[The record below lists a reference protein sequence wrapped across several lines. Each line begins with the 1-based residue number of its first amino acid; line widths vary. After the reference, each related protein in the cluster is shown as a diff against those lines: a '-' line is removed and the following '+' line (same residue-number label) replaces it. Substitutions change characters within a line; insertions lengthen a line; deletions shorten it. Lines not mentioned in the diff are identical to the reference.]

1 MDFQNFKREKTI
13 DAVESPNEGVSTDL
27 VRVDSTDIA
36 DKLPTVQVRSK
47 WSMPGSSTDEPA
59 KGGAPSLGQT
69 GAIGALIMGVCG
81 VAKSTAKAKA
91 SAKANTMSR
100 TKRIVLFGV
109 VVSLS
114 ASFAIFTAIMPDWC
128 DLFMG
133 HNRAVPAL
141 QHLGNTW
148 RLLFGTGK
156 VSNATIA
163 LDAACRK
170 ANAGDHLGAIRDYEQ
185 LAMTFPSPRLYNNLA
200 IENQKLGREDYA
212 FVCYSKALALNPN
225 WPMSLIGR
233 GAWYVEQKNYQAA
246 LTDFNRAIRIGYP
259 QGYYYRA
266 WLYRLMHQGEL
277 ADRDERI
284 ILKHGYKNEQFTMVR
299 RPPLDER

>member
-1 MDFQNFKREKTI
+1 MDFQKFKREKAI
-13 DAVESPNEGVSTDL
+13 DAVESPSEDASTEL
-27 VRVDSTDIA
+27 VRVDSANVA
-36 DKLPTVQVRSK
+36 DKLPTVPVRSK
-47 WSMPGSSTDEPA
+47 WSLPGTSTDEPA
-59 KGGAPSLGQT
+59 KS
-69 GAIGALIMGVCG
+69 GALSQV
-81 VAKSTAKAKA
+81 KSSAKAK
-91 SAKANTMSR
+91 TMSR
-100 TKRIVLFGV
+100 TRRIVLFGA

-114 ASFAIFTAIMPDWC
+114 ASFAIFTAIMPDWY

-185 LAMTFPSPRLYNNLA
+185 LARTFPSPRLYNNLA
-200 IENQKLGREDYA
+200 IENEILGQKDKA
-212 FVCYSKALALNPN
+212 FVCYSEALELNPN
-225 WPMSLIGR
+225 WPMSLVGR
-233 GAWYVEQKNYQAA
+233 GAWYVEQKNYPAA
-246 LTDFNRAIRIGYP
+246 LGDFNRAIRIGYP

-266 WLYRLMHQGEL
+266 WLYRLMHKDEL
-277 ADRDERI
+277 ADRDQRI
-284 ILKHGYKNEQFTMVR
+284 IAKHGYKNEQFTMVR